1 MYLQYKNLKIEDVKF
16 FFIGNVILFVKK
28 KDIQASYNNYKSF
41 VTNNIVPKLEFSL
54 QLWFQTLGGVI
65 ITDIYFISECESFT
79 FYCYTYF
86 ELLEKD
92 LKILKKWGI
101 GYTPFIPDI

>member
-54 QLWFQTLGGVI
+54 QL
-65 ITDIYFISECESFT
+65 
-79 FYCYTYF
+79 
-86 ELLEKD
+86 
-92 LKILKKWGI
+92 
-101 GYTPFIPDI
+101 